1 MRLTLV
7 TAELESLRKRHE
19 EAIATT
25 SGEKAILRDAAT
37 RLNSE
42 IRRAKEELR
51 IAQKR
56 GQTAEKSKAEL
67 ERVRQLVVAIFAVLG
82 LRFYYLQELTS
93 AKRAIIDLERNL
105 HSERARLHG
114 LSSDNIQALKQK
126 ERILEK
132 LKDTERVSED
142 LIEYRACLSR
152 ERREWT
158 IPRIAFSSSRKA
170 ISALKPSLEVRE

>member
-25 SGEKAILRDAAT
+25 SGEKAMLRDAAS

-67 ERVRQLVVAIFAVLG
+67 ERVRS
-82 LRFYYLQELTS
+82 LRYHSRYCSRSTCLLQELS
-93 AKRAIIDLERNL
+93 NAKRSISDLERDL

-114 LSSDNIQALKQK
+114 LSSDNAQALKQK
-126 ERILEK
+126 ERILDR
-132 LKDTERVSED
+132 LRDTERVSRF
-142 LIEYRACLSR
+142 L
-152 ERREWT
+152 
-158 IPRIAFSSSRKA
+158 
-170 ISALKPSLEVRE
+170 